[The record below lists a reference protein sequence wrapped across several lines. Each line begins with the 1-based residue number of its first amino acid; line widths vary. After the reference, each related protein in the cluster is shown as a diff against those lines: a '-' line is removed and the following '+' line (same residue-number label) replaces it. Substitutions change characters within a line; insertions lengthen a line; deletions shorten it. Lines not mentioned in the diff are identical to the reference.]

1 MAAKHASAR
10 RSMMSFVIEH
20 ARTAMYRTTVKLP
33 VCRWWLDRH
42 PESRRHQSAPPPLA
56 TTTPIV
62 EEVGVHA
69 YEGYRL
75 VAQDRDP
82 RSRFSPAGI
91 D

>member
-10 RSMMSFVIEH
+10 RPMMSFVVEL
-20 ARTAMYRTTVKLP
+20 ARTAMHRTPFKLP
-33 VCRWWLDRH
+33 VCRWWVDRH

-69 YEGYRL
+69 YDTNPL
-75 VAQDRDP
+75 QW
-82 RSRFSPAGI
+82 S
-91 D
+91 